1 MEEGTPFWEYRDML
15 NLPDDETQAEM
26 YLTAVEALR
35 SRGFRHYEISNFAR
49 KGMVSK
55 HNMKYWT
62 GGEYLGFGPAASSD
76 FAGKRFTLKRDL
88 QAYIA
93 GIRDGGDIME
103 EMEEIPM
110 RERAGEYLMLRLR
123 TSLGIEAEEYEK
135 MFLLPFAPLE
145 DVLEKQRRLFHATQT
160 ESGRWVLTPKGFLV
174 SNDIITDLLLAQ
186 DSSHPLKRI

>member
-1 MEEGTPFWEYRDML
+1 
-15 NLPDDETQAEM
+15 
-26 YLTAVEALR
+26 
-35 SRGFRHYEISNFAR
+35 
-49 KGMVSK
+49 
-55 HNMKYWT
+55 
-62 GGEYLGFGPAASSD
+62 
-76 FAGKRFTLKRDL
+76 
-88 QAYIA
+88 
-93 GIRDGGDIME
+93 
-103 EMEEIPM
+103 
-110 RERAGEYLMLRLR
+110 MLRLR